1 MAQVLSKVTES
12 LKLVF
17 LRLILHGNDKLP
29 FGVFPQENFEAI
41 LEMIELIQIPDN
53 NDFSKKQ
60 DISQCI
66 KKWSRI

>member
-1 MAQVLSKVTES
+1 M
-12 LKLVF
+12 
-17 LRLILHGNDKLP
+17 P

-60 DISQCI
+60 DISVYQKNGLEYNNFHGKMI
-66 KKWSRI
+66 FLKHES